1 MVEPV
6 ALLLVGRGHVV
17 IRARDAGL
25 ADAADNVLVE
35 YALIE
40 NLVVVTFDPDIRRAI
55 RRCGARCLHIH
66 PPELTARARLA
77 GHYRE
82 VIQHFAERGH
92 LVTLPRKG
100 PPRRDDPQ
108 RLR

>member
-25 ADAADNVLVE
+25 AGAADNVLVE

-40 NLVVVTFDPDIRRAI
+40 NLVVVSFDPDIRRSI

-66 PPELTARARLA
+66 PPERTARARLA
-77 GHYRE
+77 DHYRD
-82 VIQHFAERGH
+82 VVQHFANRAH
-92 LVTLPRKG
+92 LVTLPRNG
-100 PPRRDDPQ
+100 PPTRDD
-108 RLR
+108 